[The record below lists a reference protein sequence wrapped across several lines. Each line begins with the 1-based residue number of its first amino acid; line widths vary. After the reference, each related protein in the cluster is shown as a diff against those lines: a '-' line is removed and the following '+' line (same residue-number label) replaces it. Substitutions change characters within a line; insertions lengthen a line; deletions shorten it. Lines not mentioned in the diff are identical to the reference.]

1 MLLLVFSISLA
12 ILLSLSI
19 VVMAVISRLLDN
31 LPLRHCQHASVD
43 RHDLGDGATMSQG
56 RESQNR

>member
-19 VVMAVISRLLDN
+19 VVMAVISVCWITYLCDIVK
-31 LPLRHCQHASVD
+31 HASVD